1 MMDIQNLKS
10 TKIKTFA
17 EASLNDN
24 KELNLETFVNL
35 IVTSCA
41 DAAESYPAGDPF
53 IFDYVLE
60 SSGYSVGDGLR
71 LKDLIK
77 KSNSFVVTLIVNF
90 RDTNIIEK
98 HKVLVSNEEFVA
110 KLSFIDE
117 NNQLLNSI
125 IEKDYF
131 LELVYK
137 SHITE
142 VFSHEKTLY
151 ISSKSYLLLAEG

>member
-1 MMDIQNLKS
+1 MIDIQNLKS

-41 DAAESYPAGDPF
+41 DAAEAYPVGDPF

-60 SSGYSVGDGLR
+60 SSGYSVADGLR

-77 KSNSFVVTLIVNF
+77 KSNSFVGTLIVNF

-125 IEKDYF
+125 IGKDYF
-131 LELVYK
+131 L
-137 SHITE
+137 
-142 VFSHEKTLY
+142 
-151 ISSKSYLLLAEG
+151 